1 MTGVC
6 DNINKR
12 IPKLLY
18 REVSIMVVHTIN
30 NIFNYIKLN
39 QAKVEKWILSQAVKD
54 LLELYI
60 SMSKGAVTEVVQKQ
74 IRDII
79 WHMVKTIRRS
89 VILSNTWNIH
99 LQEILRE
106 CVYICYPFCDFFCP
120 IKTRRIYTFL
130 FLWIHVIT
138 RWKMFKR
145 FKNSVEGIEH
155 LQLNWSLI
163 ALAICTSWC

>member
-79 WHMVKTIRRS
+79 
-89 VILSNTWNIH
+89 
-99 LQEILRE
+99 
-106 CVYICYPFCDFFCP
+106 
-120 IKTRRIYTFL
+120 
-130 FLWIHVIT
+130 
-138 RWKMFKR
+138 
-145 FKNSVEGIEH
+145 
-155 LQLNWSLI
+155 
-163 ALAICTSWC
+163 